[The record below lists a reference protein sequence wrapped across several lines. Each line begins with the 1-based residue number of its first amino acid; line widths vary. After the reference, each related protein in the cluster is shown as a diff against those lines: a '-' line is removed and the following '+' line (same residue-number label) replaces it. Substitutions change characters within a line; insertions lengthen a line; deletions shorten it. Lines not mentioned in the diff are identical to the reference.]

1 MQWMV
6 KFFYFSKREING
18 MKVLLGL
25 MGLGLLFPLLVQMT
39 QIKKMVIP
47 ESARLEIRGFLDDVE
62 KTLAVAD
69 LTLEEVGKTRNVNVQ
84 MQPMGSGKFET
95 ERAFQSQRR
104 VPVIEIN
111 GADSLILQ
119 VLPGIGP
126 AFASRIVRFRERLG
140 GFCEKEQLMEVYGLD
155 SVRYQKLK
163 DYVRVDT
170 SLVRRIRINE
180 VDAER
185 LGRHPLVGYKLG
197 NLIVRY
203 RDHHGKFRNETDLKS
218 LGVLDEEII
227 KKLKHYLVF

>member
-1 MQWMV
+1 
-6 KFFYFSKREING
+6 

-25 MGLGLLFPLLVQMT
+25 MGLGLFFPILVQIVRT
-39 QIKKMVIP
+39 EKLVIP
-47 ESARLEIRGFLDDVE
+47 ESARLEIKGFFEDV
-62 KTLAVAD
+62 D
-69 LTLEEVGKTRNVNVQ
+69 RIPEEAGRDGNVNVQ
-84 MQPMGSGKFET
+84 SQPGGSGKFET
-95 ERAFQSQRR
+95 AKVVQSRRR

-155 SVRYQKLK
+155 SARYERLK

-203 RDHHGKFRNETDLKS
+203 RDHHGPFSNEGELKK
-218 LGVLDEEII
+218 LGVLDEETIE
-227 KKLKHYLVF
+227 KLRPYLVF